1 LKNKGK
7 LKGSVMLIRECIKK
21 DVLAIRTT
29 ASVRETL
36 KQLITHHIGLLLM
49 RPATVVG
56 EDSGLLRAYAIM
68 QKHDLHDLPIV
79 DQSGRI
85 IGIASRVD
93 IATQIL
99 SDWQ

>member
-1 LKNKGK
+1 
-7 LKGSVMLIRECIKK
+7 MLIRECIKK

-56 EDSGLLRAYAIM
+56 EDCGLPRA
-68 QKHDLHDLPIV
+68 
-79 DQSGRI
+79 
-85 IGIASRVD
+85 
-93 IATQIL
+93 
-99 SDWQ
+99 